1 LEGALPDTLTAWREP
16 DSYVKDRNLAIA
28 LVTVGLQN
36 QSSSEVVRGYKM
48 MNKLAKEFPND
59 PALFTTLGSVLL
71 KAKEP
76 AEALKCFRRVVA
88 LKPGYAP
95 YYVNVA
101 NALIANN
108 QPAEAILQLEKAR
121 ELDPLLQQSVELL
134 HKLYFDQGQ
143 KDKSDAVLA
152 EYDKAMGSTHH

>member
-1 LEGALPDTLTAWREP
+1 
-16 DSYVKDRNLAIA
+16 
-28 LVTVGLQN
+28 
-36 QSSSEVVRGYKM
+36 M
-48 MNKLAKEFPND
+48 
-59 PALFTTLGSVLL
+59 
-71 KAKEP
+71 
-76 AEALKCFRRVVA
+76 
-88 LKPGYAP
+88 KPGYAP